1 MRRQSKGCGHLSLW
15 AKGLIDPAEGQ
26 RSHERAVIVPWV
38 RPIVIVALMVGALAG
53 CAGMTPTGPAETVVV
68 PIASFDAVKG
78 KWAGIITRS
87 PASRREDLVEL
98 TVDEDGSYR
107 FASAR
112 TVGVLQGGGKLLLKD
127 GALSSASEHGSA
139 TYRLVDRGGQK
150 VLKVDAVDRDGHRY
164 SGELTR

>member
-1 MRRQSKGCGHLSLW
+1 MRRQSTVCGRLALW
-15 AKGLIDPAEGQ
+15 AKGLIDLTRGQ
-26 RSHERAVIVPWV
+26 SSHERVVILSWV
-38 RPIVIVALMVGALAG
+38 RPIVIVALTVGTLAG

-68 PIASFDAVKG
+68 PIESFDTVKG

-98 TVDEDGSYR
+98 TVDGDGSSR
-107 FASAR
+107 FATAR
-112 TVGVLQGGGKLLLKD
+112 TVGVLQGGGKLQLRD

-139 TYRLVDRGGQK
+139 TYRLVDRGGQRR
-150 VLKVDAVDRDGHRY
+150 LKVDAVDSNGHRY